1 MVRYVSWKMW
11 EDKNSI
17 WKESNWKHN
26 LNSMENIIFY
36 RLKRIENRGNY
47 IKIIDLSFQR
57 SEEYKNSLYNKA
69 YTNIS
74 FHLSI

>member
-1 MVRYVSWKMW
+1 MKNVRRQKFYLERKQLKTQS
-11 EDKNSI
+11 ELDG
-17 WKESNWKHN
+17 KHF
-26 LNSMENIIFY
+26 IIFY